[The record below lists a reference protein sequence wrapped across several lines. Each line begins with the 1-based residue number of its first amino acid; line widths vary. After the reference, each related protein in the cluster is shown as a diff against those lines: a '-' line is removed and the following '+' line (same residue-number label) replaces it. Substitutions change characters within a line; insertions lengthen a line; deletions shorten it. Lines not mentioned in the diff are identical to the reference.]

1 MPTQCI
7 VVDGDC
13 RPPLPTHQ
21 LLRRTRAW
29 KEHWKWLREH
39 GPKENTKEWYQE
51 CKWLCEEGTV
61 GCRTCFRWMH
71 PTIWC
76 DHIKSSKHANKFRD
90 DMPDKDPID
99 DVVQD
104 IVIWD
109 NGFGGAASPDAVQ
122 QPEGEPN
129 SVRPDIACHS
139 GVVDATVSFHGK
151 VKEPAVVNEKGTWAY
166 YNSAQWWRA
175 ECSYGCSVCFR
186 WMQRESWSDHIAG
199 RKHRNRIAGREHR
212 HPWDEHLADT
222 DTPKESEFAPDV
234 LHWDFHADGTMTPS
248 ISRGTTMNLVQA
260 LDEEGRQEE
269 SSQATLVDTVD
280 VAAQPN
286 ELLQQLATSY
296 IRLWRCPACNVH
308 IRFECIQDHLWN
320 KKHKKNLNYY
330 TPVRGDIDSDV

>member
-1 MPTQCI
+1 
-7 VVDGDC
+7 
-13 RPPLPTHQ
+13 
-21 LLRRTRAW
+21 
-29 KEHWKWLREH
+29 
-39 GPKENTKEWYQE
+39 
-51 CKWLCEEGTV
+51 
-61 GCRTCFRWMH
+61 MH
-71 PTIWC
+71 PAIWC

-99 DVVQD
+99 DAVQD

-122 QPEGEPN
+122 QPEGESN

-151 VKEPAVVNEKGTWAY
+151 VKEPCVLNEKGTWAY
-166 YNSAQWWRA
+166 YHSEKWWIV
-175 ECSYGCSVCFR
+175 EGCYGCSVCFR
-186 WMQRESWSDHIAG
+186 WMHRDNWSDHIAG
-199 RKHRNRIAGREHR
+199 RKHRNRWLQHVADARR
-212 HPWDEHLADT
+212 VSLTDE
-222 DTPKESEFAPDV
+222 PKESEFAPDV

-286 ELLQQLATSY
+286 ELVPQLATSY
-296 IRLWRCPACNVH
+296 IRQWRCPACNVH
-308 IRFECIQDHLWN
+308 IRFEGIQYHLWN
-320 KKHKKNLNYY
+320 RL
-330 TPVRGDIDSDV
+330 TRIQCRRAF